1 MFQREQFYLEF
12 GEIAGLTKYIL
23 NKHFHS
29 FSHHRPEP
37 VDNYFH
43 SRAYNNFKQRQ

>member
-12 GEIAGLTKYIL
+12 GGIAGLTKYIL

-29 FSHHRPEP
+29 FSRHRPEP
-37 VDNYFH
+37 VGNC
-43 SRAYNNFKQRQ
+43 RAYNNFKQRQ